1 MTDDIRP
8 ANDSSLHSNAPA
20 PRTITGKTRASVPA
34 PGFAGPGHTVVQVFD
49 ANAFARADPF
59 VLLMDDR
66 LDFVPGQAVGEP
78 HPHAG
83 LETVTLLIEG
93 SLDTGDEGLLE
104 TGDAAWMTA
113 GRGLVHNE
121 GVKATGNARVLQLW
135 IMLPTAERN
144 ADPELQIIR
153 RGKLPVRREPGAEAR
168 LYSGATGTL
177 RSPTRNRVPVTMVDF
192 ALEPHTAIVQ
202 DVPGTY
208 SGFLYVIDGAANVGD
223 AHVETAAV
231 GWIGPN
237 TAASTQLS
245 IRAGEAGAR
254 IVLYVGEPQNERI
267 IQKGPFVAGSDAELS
282 AFYQAYRRG
291 QFERIS
297 RLT

>member
-1 MTDDIRP
+1 MTGDIHPENRT
-8 ANDSSLHSNAPA
+8 SLRSNTPA
-20 PRTITGKTRASVPA
+20 PRTITRKTRASPPA
-34 PGFAGPGHTVVQVFD
+34 PGFAGPGHSVVQVFD
-49 ANAFARADPF
+49 AEAFAHANPF

-121 GVKATGNARVLQLW
+121 GVKATGKARVLQLW
-135 IMLPTAERN
+135 IMLPKAERN

-153 RGKLPVRREPGAEAR
+153 RHKLPVRREKGAEAR
-168 LYSGATGTL
+168 LYSGATGAL

-192 ALEPHTAIVQ
+192 ALQPHATIGQ
-202 DVPGTY
+202 DLLAAY
-208 SGFLYVIDGAANVGD
+208 SGFLYVFDGTADVGD
-223 AHVETAAV
+223 VPVEAAEV
-231 GWIGPN
+231 GWISPD
-237 TAASTQLS
+237 TRTSTHLS

-267 IQKGPFVAGSDAELS
+267 IQKGPFVAGSNAELA
-282 AFYQAYRRG
+282 AFYQAYRDG